1 GGAGGVAPA
10 FCCFPAVKVRRE
22 EGRRCSREEKG
33 KGEGAVVVVV
43 VVSPERREEEG
54 GSTGSI
60 AGNYGGCGGGRR
72 RRGCGM
78 VRLRWTVVASGGREG
93 DDWAA
98 VLERE
103 DEGMGEKFRFWGR

>member
-1 GGAGGVAPA
+1 GSGEGREKREVGFWLGEGGAGGVAPA

-33 KGEGAVVVVV
+33 KGEGAVVAVV

-54 GSTGSI
+54 GSAGSI

-78 VRLRWTVVASGGREG
+78 VRLRWTVVASGEENWRN
-93 DDWAA
+93 
-98 VLERE
+98 
-103 DEGMGEKFRFWGR
+103 KS